1 MNLIN
6 KKNMKTMY
14 KMKEATNKLE
24 AIISILDVMK
34 ENPIWLNKCT
44 SKEFAVVYRL
54 HNTKKREEWLNLMT
68 FSDVR
73 DLFIEIKKEY
83 YNSIDWTNKF

>member
-24 AIISILDVMK
+24 AI
-34 ENPIWLNKCT
+34 
-44 SKEFAVVYRL
+44 
-54 HNTKKREEWLNLMT
+54 MT

>member
-1 MNLIN
+1 
-6 KKNMKTMY
+6 MKTMY

-44 SKEFAVVYRL
+44 SKEFIVVYRL
-54 HNTKKREEWLNLMT
+54 HNTKKRKEWLNLMT
-68 FSDVR
+68 FY
-73 DLFIEIKKEY
+73 L
-83 YNSIDWTNKF
+83 

>member
-1 MNLIN
+1 
-6 KKNMKTMY
+6 MKTMY

-44 SKEFAVVYRL
+44 SKEFIVVYRL